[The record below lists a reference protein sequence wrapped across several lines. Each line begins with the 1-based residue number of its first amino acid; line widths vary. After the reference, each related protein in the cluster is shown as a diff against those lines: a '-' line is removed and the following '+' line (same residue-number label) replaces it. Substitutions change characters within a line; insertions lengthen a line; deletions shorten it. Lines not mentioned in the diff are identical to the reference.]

1 MKWHDVLQEQGVGYV
16 AFTDTV
22 RDERWGRGEAEEGGT
37 TCKRARTW
45 VAYLRPR
52 IIHSS

>member
-22 RDERWGRGEAEEGGT
+22 RDEMRGGVGERL
-37 TCKRARTW
+37 KR
-45 VAYLRPR
+45 VAPHEKGLGLGWL
-52 IIHSS
+52 I

>member
-22 RDERWGRGEAEEGGT
+22 RDERWGRGAADEGGT
-37 TCKRARTW
+37 T
-45 VAYLRPR
+45 
-52 IIHSS
+52 